1 MATVNQR
8 CGVSRQILAEMMASQ
23 GISLDTLTAI
33 NAGEETEDP
42 ANLLRLLERFAI
54 EVQDES
60 LHLSARPLM
69 PGTNDYV
76 LSSLSHCRTIEG
88 ACRQLANAYN
98 FIHGG
103 NYNQVEKTTDALVYR
118 IDDRTFPYAAEAG
131 QYVMFNLDMVLI
143 FIHAIVTT
151 LSGAPV
157 ALLKIK
163 SRNTEAGQSPLSTAF
178 PETAISY
185 KMGCFELHYPLTQA
199 ELEITQSC
207 NNTLN
212 TAMVYSELQRLGTVP
227 STDACQSFLVRVRG
241 ALEAGLRDQQ
251 SVARS
256 LGCSVATLRRRL
268 SAYRTSFRQ
277 SRELV
282 LNQEAKLLLTQHL
295 SLEEIASKLDFS
307 DVRSF
312 KRAFRNW
319 NGVSPKQY
327 SLMKF
332 RQHHRVSEGKQV

>member
-8 CGVSRQILAEMMASQ
+8 CGGSRQILAEMMASQ
-23 GISLDTLTAI
+23 GISLDTLSTI
-33 NAGEETEDP
+33 NPSEEEEEEEP
-42 ANLLRLLERFAI
+42 AHLLRLLERFAI

-103 NYNQVEKTTDALVYR
+103 NYNQVEKSTDALVYR
-118 IDDRTFPYAAEAG
+118 IDDRTFPYTAG
-131 QYVMFNLDMVLI
+131 SAQYVEFNLDMVLI

-163 SRNTEAGQSPLSTAF
+163 SRNTEAEKSPLSAAF
-178 PETAISY
+178 SETAISY
-185 KMGCFELHYPLTQA
+185 NMDCFELHYPLTLA
-199 ELEITQSC
+199 ELETTQLC
-207 NNTLN
+207 NSTLN

-227 STDACQSFLVRVRG
+227 TVDVYQSFLLRVRC
-241 ALEAGLRDQQ
+241 AIEAGLRDQQ
-251 SVARS
+251 SVASS

-268 SAYRTSFRQ
+268 TEYRTSFRQ
-277 SRELV
+277 FKELV

-307 DVRSF
+307 DARSF

-327 SLMKF
+327 SVMKSLQS
-332 RQHHRVSEGKQV
+332 R